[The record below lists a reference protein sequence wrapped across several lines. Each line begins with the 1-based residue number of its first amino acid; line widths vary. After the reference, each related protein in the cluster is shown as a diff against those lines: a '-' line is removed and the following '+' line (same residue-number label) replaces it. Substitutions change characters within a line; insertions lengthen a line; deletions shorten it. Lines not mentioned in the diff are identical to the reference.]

1 MPGTCTECHQRLVEI
16 DNGGQ
21 ILVGCITCN
30 RWLDHDG
37 NLVQLSVEDSAALH
51 ASSGIK
57 RGRRDHADLSA
68 ISAHRRRTDL
78 IDYSHGQQLRS
89 AKRGRRAGEP

>member
-30 RWLDHDG
+30 RWLDQDG

-51 ASSGIK
+51 ALR
-57 RGRRDHADLSA
+57 RG
-68 ISAHRRRTDL
+68 
-78 IDYSHGQQLRS
+78 
-89 AKRGRRAGEP
+89 